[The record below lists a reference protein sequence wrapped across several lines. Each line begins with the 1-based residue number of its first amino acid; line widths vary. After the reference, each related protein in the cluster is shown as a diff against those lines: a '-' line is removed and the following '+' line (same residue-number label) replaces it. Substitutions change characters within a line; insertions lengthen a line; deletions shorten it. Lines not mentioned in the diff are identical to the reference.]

1 MIRTIVTPD
10 KNYLSINI
18 PEKYIG
24 RKMEVIAFV
33 IDEPLDDV
41 IYTAK
46 SSKSFSAI
54 KLNTQGFKFDRDEAN
69 ER

>member
-10 KNYLSINI
+10 KNYLSFNI

-24 RKMEVIAFV
+24 KKMEVIAFV

-41 IYTAK
+41 IYTTK
-46 SSKSFSAI
+46 SSKSFSSV
-54 KLNTQGFKFDRDEAN
+54 KLNTKDFTFNRDEAN